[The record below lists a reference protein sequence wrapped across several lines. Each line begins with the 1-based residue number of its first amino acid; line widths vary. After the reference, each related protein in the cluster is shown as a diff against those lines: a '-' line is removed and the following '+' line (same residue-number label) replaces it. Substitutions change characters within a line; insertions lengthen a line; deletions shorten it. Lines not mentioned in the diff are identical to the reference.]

1 MIDAR
6 KVFDW
11 MSPEN
16 DPEKTALF
24 ANDLAE
30 LIEQIAESVQTSVT
44 VQTHSEEYARNRAVE
59 KIREHAEQV
68 RAFRID

>member
-1 MIDAR
+1 MIDATE
-6 KVFDW
+6 VFDW
-11 MSPEN
+11 VSDAE
-16 DPEKTALF
+16 DQGAEF
-24 ANDLAE
+24 ADDLAT

-59 KIREHAEQV
+59 KIKEHAEQV

>member
-1 MIDAR
+1 MIDVR

-11 MSPEN
+11 LSHVDDNGE
-16 DPEKTALF
+16 EF

-59 KIREHAEQV
+59 KIKEHAEQV

>member
-1 MIDAR
+1 MIDVR

-11 MSPEN
+11 LSHVDDNGE
-16 DPEKTALF
+16 EF

-59 KIREHAEQV
+59 KIKEHAEQV
-68 RAFRID
+68 RAHRFD